1 MTKKTKKTP
10 DLKLVAGK
18 EPSLSAAGPTPPSP
32 KPSEINPFDLASLV
46 VQPAYKEPTGMVAS
60 ATTLPVQDKAG
71 PQTFYMTHPNPEYA
85 QVLYVVKWHESGEYS
100 QGDWYVV
107 HPSVVAAM
115 PDEPTFRKA
124 KIYYC
129 ISQTGREFLVVVPM
143 PRDKDK
149 GAWITSKHTCF
160 EVARSRFVKMNS
172 NTNAG
177 QWVYTYAQTD
187 GPEPPPAW
195 PDESYM
201 SILKRGFTSPRQ
213 DRYIATLDHYVVR
226 ALRGIRPC

>member
-10 DLKLVAGK
+10 DLKLVDGH

-32 KPSEINPFDLASLV
+32 KPSEINPFDLAGLV

-71 PQTFYMTHPNPEYA
+71 PQTFFMVHPDPAYA
-85 QVLYVVKWHESGEYS
+85 QVLHVVKWHENGESS

-115 PDEPTFRKA
+115 PDERTFRQA

-143 PRDKDK
+143 PSDNDKSD
-149 GAWITSKHTCF
+149 WIASKHACM
-160 EVARSRFVKMNS
+160 EAAQSRFVKMNS

-195 PDESYM
+195 PGESYM
-201 SILKRGFTSPRQ
+201 SILKRGFRSPRQ